1 LVLNATDEPLC
12 VVPSRRAVVLVLKAK
27 AEIVQANGEA
37 YHSEKL
43 RLPVPSVVRLTYF
56 VKVPYRARAT
66 LSRRAVFIRDGFECQ
81 YCAEGFPT
89 QDLTFDHVIPR
100 SRGGRTIWENVVT
113 ACGECNLDKGNRL
126 PRESGMFPI
135 QRPYQPTT
143 HQLQDNGRRFPPNFL
158 HHSWRDFLYWDV
170 ELES

>member
-1 LVLNATDEPLC
+1 MKSTLVRICSLSDQFPDHPPKSGQRAPGARKVRRTVGPRRPQHPSPNTPHILWAANPARSWGLGRSLVLNVTDEPLC

-66 LSRRAVFIRDGFECQ
+66 LSRRAVFIRDAYEC
-81 YCAEGFPT
+81 
-89 QDLTFDHVIPR
+89 
-100 SRGGRTIWENVVT
+100 
-113 ACGECNLDKGNRL
+113 
-126 PRESGMFPI
+126 
-135 QRPYQPTT
+135 
-143 HQLQDNGRRFPPNFL
+143 
-158 HHSWRDFLYWDV
+158 
-170 ELES
+170 